1 MQGTRRGATH
11 LKLLFGPSALALLG
25 LLGCTDG
32 LGCRAEP
39 VGAADAAADEAE
51 PPAPIP
57 KLGKNQEVL
66 FIGGLMSELY
76 EELSL
81 SLEDEL
87 NAALARAA
95 RSLNVHIELPGE
107 GSIFLP
113 IGDEIAEALPR
124 IEIDVAPGR
133 FVSFYTQMRAFESE
147 GVPYRNASLES
158 PDFDTSQGVSH
169 NARAILKLLRK
180 TKKQTII
187 VSHSKGS
194 LDTLEALLSAPE
206 LLGTKV
212 IGWVAIQA
220 PFYGSP
226 LANSGTPRIHDMLLR
241 AVGGNGQA
249 IDDLRTQTRTA
260 YMQAHEKQI
269 RALTAR
275 IPVITAYNVYETEA
289 TVISFASAFADGV
302 FDPALASE
310 VRDIV
315 IENYRATP
323 SDVPRV
329 LAASTSDAVRLI
341 RTRVS
346 GASTA
351 ALGTLGLLTLTNV
364 YLDQILDLPNDGL
377 VPRDSTALPGAIHRE
392 LDRGDHA
399 SPVMDVDPLKNFW
412 TDEHRNRVTA
422 ELVDEVRALAEQRP
436 R

>member
-1 MQGTRRGATH
+1 MRRIQRTERRQRIFLGCW
-11 LKLLFGPSALALLG
+11 ALALLG

-39 VGAADAAADEAE
+39 VGAADAAVDEAE

-87 NAALARAA
+87 NAALKRAA
-95 RSLNVHIELPGE
+95 RTLNVHIELPGDR
-107 GSIFLP
+107 SIFLP
-113 IGDEIAEALPR
+113 IGDDIAEALPR
-124 IEIDVAPGR
+124 IEIDVEPGR

-169 NARAILKLLRK
+169 NAHAILKLLRK
-180 TKKQTII
+180 TKRQTII

-260 YMQAHEKQI
+260 YMQAHQEQI
-269 RALTAR
+269 LALTAR

-289 TVISFASAFADGV
+289 TVTSFASAFADGV
-302 FDPALASE
+302 FDPALVSE
-310 VRDIV
+310 ISDIV
-315 IENYRATP
+315 VENYRVTP
-323 SDVPRV
+323 GDVPRV
-329 LAASTSDAVRLI
+329 LAASTSAAIHLI
-341 RTRVS
+341 RERVS
-346 GASTA
+346 NASTA

-364 YLDQILDLPNDGL
+364 YLDEILDLPNDGL
-377 VPRDSTALPGAIHRE
+377 VPRDSTVLPGAIHRE

-422 ELVDEVRALAEQRP
+422 ELVQELRALAEKRT

>member
-1 MQGTRRGATH
+1 MGRMQS
-11 LKLLFGPSALALLG
+11 SASCWRFFLGCVAVALLG
-25 LLGCTDG
+25 LLGCKDG
-32 LGCRAEP
+32 LGCKPGPA
-39 VGAADAAADEAE
+39 VVADAAAEEGE
-51 PPAPIP
+51 PQAPTP
-57 KLGKNQEVL
+57 KLGENQEVL

>member
-1 MQGTRRGATH
+1 MGEGELSAT
-11 LKLLFGPSALALLG
+11 
-25 LLGCTDG
+25 
-32 LGCRAEP
+32 
-39 VGAADAAADEAE
+39 
-51 PPAPIP
+51 IP

-87 NAALARAA
+87 NAALERAA
-95 RSLNVHIELPGE
+95 RSLNVHIELPGDR
-107 GSIFLP
+107 SIVLP

-124 IEIDVAPGR
+124 IEIDVEPGR
-133 FVSFYTQMRAFESE
+133 FASFYTQMRAFESR
-147 GVPYRNASLES
+147 GIPYRNASLES

-169 NARAILKLLRK
+169 NAGAILELLRT
-180 TKKQTII
+180 TKKKTII

-194 LDTLEALLSAPE
+194 LDTLEALLSEPE

-226 LANSGTPRIHDMLLR
+226 LANSATPRIHDMLLR

-249 IDDLRTQTRTA
+249 IDDLRTQTRSA
-260 YMQAHEKQI
+260 YMQARREEI
-269 RALTAR
+269 LALTAR
-275 IPVITAYNVYETEA
+275 IPVISAYNVYETEG
-289 TVISFASAFADGV
+289 TVTSFASAFADGV
-302 FDPALASE
+302 FDPALVSE
-310 VRDIV
+310 ITGLVV
-315 IENYRATP
+315 EHYRATP

-329 LAASTSDAVRLI
+329 LAASSSAAIQLI
-341 RTRVS
+341 RERVS
-346 GASTA
+346 DASTA

-364 YLDQILDLPNDGL
+364 YLAEILDLPNDGL
-377 VPRDSTALPGAIHRE
+377 VPRNSTDLPGAIHRE

-399 SPVMDVDPLKNFW
+399 SPVMEVDPLKNFW
-412 TDEHRNRVTA
+412 TIEQRNRVTA
-422 ELVDEVRALAEQRP
+422 ELVQEVRALAEQRI